1 MIFPEV
7 KVFQPDIF
15 TDLRGDLLT
24 LWHRDHFNPPMDFKH
39 DKISTSTQHVLRG
52 MHGDNK
58 SWKLTSCLYGEMYF
72 VVVDARPES
81 KNYLKWDSI
90 ILDDRSRKLVL
101 TPPQFAIG
109 FLVLSAQALLNYMW
123 AYEGEYIDVDKQFTI
138 KWNDSKVNI
147 AWPISNPIL
156 SLRDKNAEL
165 L

>member
-7 KVFQPDIF
+7 KIYQPDIY
-15 TDLRGDLLT
+15 TDFRGDLLT
-24 LWHRDHFNPPMDFKH
+24 LWNKDYFEPQLDFKH
-39 DKISTSTQHVLRG
+39 DKISTSKKHVLRG

-81 KNYLKWDSI
+81 QNYLKWDSI
-90 ILDDRSRKLVL
+90 ILNDKTRKLIL

-109 FLVLSAQALLNYMW
+109 FLVLSDQALLNYMW
-123 AYEGEYIDVDKQFTI
+123 AYDGEYADVDKQFTL
-138 KWNDSKVNI
+138 KWDDPKLSI
-147 AWPISNPIL
+147 FWPINNPIL
-156 SLRDKNAEL
+156 SLRDKNAKL

>member
-7 KVFQPDIF
+7 KIYQPNIH
-15 TDLRGDLLT
+15 TDFRGDLLT
-24 LWHRDHFNPPMDFKH
+24 LWNKDEFEPKLDFKH
-39 DKISTSTQHVLRG
+39 NKISTSRKHVLRG

-72 VVVDARPES
+72 VVIDARPES
-81 KNYLKWDSI
+81 PNYLKWDSI
-90 ILDDRSRKLVL
+90 VLDDKTRKLVL

-109 FLVLSAQALLNYMW
+109 FLVLSEQALLNYMW
-123 AYEGEYIDVDKQFTI
+123 AYDGKYADVDEQFTI

-147 AWPISNPIL
+147 FWPIVDPLL
-156 SLRDKNAEL
+156 SLRDKNAKL